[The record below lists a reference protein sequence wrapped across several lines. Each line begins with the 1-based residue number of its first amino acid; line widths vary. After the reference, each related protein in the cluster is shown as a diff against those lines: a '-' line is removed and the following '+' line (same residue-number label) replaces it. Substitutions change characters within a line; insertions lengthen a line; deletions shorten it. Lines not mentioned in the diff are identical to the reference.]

1 LFLSA
6 IVVADKNSTRK
17 LRSAAVAQLQFQK
30 DDAVTVRSWGKA
42 LSAVKMELNFKTHTI
57 QKQNAV

>member
-1 LFLSA
+1 MILRA
-6 IVVADKNSTRK
+6 
-17 LRSAAVAQLQFQK
+17 RSAVVAQLQFQK
-30 DDAVTVRSWGKA
+30 DDAVTVRSWRKD